1 MNSKKIQ
8 RSAKTVIKIFL
19 ALFAL
24 GLMIFAFLPERVK
37 VDMATIEKGDLLVTL
52 EGEGKTRI
60 HDIYV
65 VSTPIEGRITRINI
79 EANDIVSAGKT
90 IIANMY
96 PANPGFLDKRSET
109 QAKAD
114 VEGARAAL
122 SLANAR
128 VKQAQAQLDYE
139 LADFKRTEA
148 LYKKGSFS
156 EVQLE
161 SAKLRLKTLKAELD
175 TTLSNKQLM
184 LSRLNASRATLLQPE
199 DPHIAGNEHDKDCN
213 ICIHSPVDGRVL
225 RILHKSESIVPI
237 GTKLV
242 EIGDP
247 SDLEIII
254 EMLSTN
260 AVRVK
265 VGDQALIKRWG
276 GEDDL
281 HARVRVIDPS
291 GFTKISALGIEE
303 QRVNVILDFT
313 DPPEKWQSLGNAF
326 RVEAAIIIDKAKDTI
341 RAPLSTLFRHNETW
355 SVFKVIDGV
364 ASLQTVEVGL
374 RNDRFAEVTHGLDVG
389 DQVIMHPGNAV
400 NDGVKVEQ
408 R

>member
-1 MNSKKIQ
+1 MNSNNIQ
-8 RSAKTVIKIFL
+8 RSVKTVIKFFL
-19 ALFAL
+19 VLFAL
-24 GLMIFAFLPERVK
+24 ALIAFAFLPERLK
-37 VDMATIEKGDLLVTL
+37 VDMVTIGTGELLVTL

-65 VSTPIEGRITRINI
+65 ISTPIEGRITRINI
-79 EANDIVSAGKT
+79 EPNDIVSAGKT

-96 PANPGFLDKRSET
+96 PANPSFLDKRSET

-122 SLANAR
+122 SLANVR
-128 VKQAQAQLDYE
+128 IKQAQAQLDFE
-139 LADFKRTEA
+139 QADFKRTEA
-148 LYKKGSFS
+148 LFKKKSIS
-156 EVQLE
+156 EVQLD
-161 SAKLRLKTLKAELD
+161 SAKLRVKTLRAELD

-184 LSRLNASRATLLQPE
+184 LSRLNASKATLLQPE
-199 DPHIAGNEHDKDCN
+199 HTHITVSENDEDCH

-242 EIGDP
+242 EIGNP

-276 GEDDL
+276 GEEDL
-281 HARVRVIDPS
+281 HAKVRVIEPS

-303 QRVNVILDFT
+303 QRVNVIMDLT

-326 RVEAAIIIDKAKDTI
+326 RVEAAIIIAKANETI
-341 RAPLSTLFRHNETW
+341 RTPLSTLFRHNENW

-364 ASLQTVEVGL
+364 VSLQTVEIGL
-374 RNDRFAEVTHGLDVG
+374 RNDHFAEVTLGLAVG